1 MTFFLFSVI
10 LLLACPSI
18 LFIAVGLA
26 SALFNKL
33 ADRKDIIAPDDCN
46 IFMPYVFS
54 AGYASLYH
62 CGYVR
67 YGGLPAGG
75 RRCGIRT
82 GREAG

>member
-1 MTFFLFSVI
+1 
-10 LLLACPSI
+10 
-18 LFIAVGLA
+18 
-26 SALFNKL
+26 
-33 ADRKDIIAPDDCN
+33 
-46 IFMPYVFS
+46 MPYVFS

-82 GREAG
+82 GREAGEAYKYADQFPEREKKNLQSGESGFSESLPGTG